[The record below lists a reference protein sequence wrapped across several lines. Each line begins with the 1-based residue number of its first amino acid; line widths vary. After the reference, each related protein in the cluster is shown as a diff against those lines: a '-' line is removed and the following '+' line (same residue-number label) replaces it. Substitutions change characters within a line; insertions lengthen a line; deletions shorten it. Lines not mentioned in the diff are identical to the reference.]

1 MKSPYFSMFCLHCT
15 ERRAHLDKT
24 TILKNSFNRR
34 GGVVFFGKIDTPGE
48 RGDLEGGH
56 GKGHGRGLLIYTS
69 IESEGTSD
77 RTKDL

>member
-24 TILKNSFNRR
+24 TILKIFSTD
-34 GGVVFFGKIDTPGE
+34 GGVVFFEKIDTPGE

-56 GKGHGRGLLIYTS
+56 GKGPLF
-69 IESEGTSD
+69 
-77 RTKDL
+77 TKFRISPTVRKYPYFS